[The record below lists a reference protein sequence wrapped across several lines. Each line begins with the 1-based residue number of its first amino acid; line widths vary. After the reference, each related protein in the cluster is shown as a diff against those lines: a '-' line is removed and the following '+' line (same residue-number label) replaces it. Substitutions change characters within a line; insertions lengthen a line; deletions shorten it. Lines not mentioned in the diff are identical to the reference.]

1 MKQKYFY
8 LFAILCICG
17 MSFLSH
23 AVAQEA
29 SKPILLMGTG
39 YSSYERKAIIQDI
52 LEPNELTFEE
62 GDEFTS
68 AEVWKNYSLIIV
80 THGFPKLNENE
91 IGWIQDYV
99 KEGGKV
105 LLTGPVLASLR
116 ELKPANRDW
125 LGAEGYQIAKGA
137 DFVIS
142 NEGTKFVDNA
152 ATAQGIF
159 GVANSYAPAKLGTA
173 KSLVL
178 RGSAPILFSN
188 NYGKGEVWF
197 AGLEYFRILNTRK
210 DQKEK
215 MLVGAPARELLEK
228 LILQGGAQKKSEQI
242 ASALKTLG
250 ARSPIVWRRDFASA
264 RGAAFA
270 VLPYPQKGEELNHIH
285 LDLGENEWESMPFYL
300 TNGDADNKFAISISD
315 LISTETKTKIPAS
328 AIRLRVQ
335 GLAAPQ
341 LTVGPFWLLDVP
353 RHDAPGKS
361 TFDFPLQNNTSNTIW
376 LTLNT
381 IDILPGEYQG
391 KISFS
396 NPAMKSIDFQ
406 IKVWPVRLPGREYF
420 ETEATYNWNSL
431 LNGEKGKTYNF
442 PDPPGNMKSFDQ
454 HVSDLAEHYID
465 YNEDGSWLNNY
476 GGSISLKNVKL
487 KGTEIKLEDAMAK
500 GLIKENALPQLDF
513 SYFDPFVEKPLLA
526 VMPYFHFN
534 FKNYPKDWLSYAR
547 AISGDKELAPD
558 SPQHLAI
565 KRWLLGQIVDYL
577 HSKGITKIVS
587 FIADE
592 IPPDEIP
599 DVLERAKLM
608 HEFGISVE
616 FTATG
621 QTGQKREYISQLNP
635 AIDRWIWNTGVMP
648 QAKAIVKTNSP
659 IDATDTQYNYTA
671 DWHRAPYVFNRTRGA
686 FCAYNQL
693 DGWFIHGYLR
703 WYPNGGAVYKTPE
716 GPIDTEGWEGA
727 RDGIEDARYW
737 KRAQLLL
744 QAAKGKPQFATK
756 VTQIEEQMKN
766 WVSPNSNALVQLK
779 DASYSIYN
787 FQSPVSSYARL
798 QTLKHQLLES
808 LVWLQQNVPTAFSL
822 NYAGLKLVD
831 SGKSQVQI
839 IGNTTAAAAMTKVFS
854 ARGLPTITSQPT
866 GKFKIAFGTSAKLK
880 VLLGNDFIT
889 ESPTNGD
896 YQIVVKGNTIA
907 VTGGD
912 ENGLIIGAHVLGNV
926 IEAIEEP
933 RA

>member
-8 LFAILCICG
+8 LFAILSICG
-17 MSFLSH
+17 ILLQSH
-23 AVAQEA
+23 ATAQEA
-29 SKPILLMGTG
+29 AKPILLMGTG
-39 YSSYERKAIIQDI
+39 YSSYERAALIKDI
-52 LEPNELTFEE
+52 LEPNELTFED
-62 GDEFTS
+62 GGEFTS

-99 KEGGKV
+99 KDGGKV

-116 ELKPANRDW
+116 ELKPADRDW

-142 NEGTKFVDNA
+142 DEGKKFVDSSA
-152 ATAQGIF
+152 MAQASF
-159 GVANSYAPAKLGTA
+159 GAANSYAPAQLGTA
-173 KSLVL
+173 QSLISRGGASVL
-178 RGSAPILFSN
+178 FRN

-197 AGLEYFRILNTRK
+197 VGLEYFRILNTTK

-215 MLVGAPARELLEK
+215 MRVGAPTRALLEK
-228 LILQGGAQKKSEQI
+228 LILQGGAQRKSEQI
-242 ASALKTLG
+242 ANALKTLG
-250 ARSPIVWRRDFASA
+250 SASPIVWQRDFDAA

-270 VLPYPQKGEELNHIH
+270 VPPYPQKGEELKNIH
-285 LDLGENEWESMPFYL
+285 LDLGENEWESTPFYV
-300 TNGDADNKFAISISD
+300 TNGDADNKFAITVSD
-315 LISTETKTKIPAS
+315 LTSTESKTKISAS

-335 GLAAPQ
+335 GVAAPQ

-361 TFDFPLQNNTSNTIW
+361 TFDVPLPSNTSNTIW

-381 IDILPGEYQG
+381 IDALPGEYEG
-391 KISFS
+391 TISFS

-431 LNGEKGKTYNF
+431 LSEENSKF
-442 PDPPGNMKSFDQ
+442 PDPLGDLTSFE
-454 HVSDLAEHYID
+454 EHIRNLSEHHID

-476 GGSISLKNVKL
+476 GGSISLKNVRL
-487 KGTEIKLEDAMAK
+487 KGTGIKLEDAIAK

-513 SYFDPFVEKPLLA
+513 SYFNPFVEKPLLA
-526 VMPYFHFN
+526 GMSYFHFN
-534 FKNYPKDWLSYAR
+534 FKNYPKDWIGYAR
-547 AISGDKELAPD
+547 AISGDKDLAFD
-558 SPQHLAI
+558 SPRHLAI

-592 IPPDEIP
+592 ISPDEIP

-608 HEFGISVE
+608 HEFGIRVE

-621 QTGQKREYISQLNP
+621 QTGQKREYISALNP
-635 AIDRWIWNTGVMP
+635 AIDRWIWNTGVLP
-648 QAKAIVKTNSP
+648 QAKEIVKTNSP
-659 IDATDTQYNYTA
+659 IDATDTQFNYTA

-727 RDGIEDARYW
+727 RDGIEDTRYW
-737 KRAQLLL
+737 KRAQFLLKL
-744 QAAKGKPQFATK
+744 AKQKPQFATK
-756 VTQIEEQMKN
+756 VTQIEGQMKD
-766 WVSPNSNALVQLK
+766 WVSRDSNALVQLK

-787 FQSPVSSYARL
+787 FQSPVSSYAHL
-798 QTLKHQLLES
+798 QTLKSQLLES
-808 LVWLQQNVPTAFSL
+808 LVWLQQNVPTSFSL
-822 NYAGLKLVD
+822 NYAGLNLVD

-839 IGNTTAAAAMTKVFS
+839 IGDTTAAAAMTKVLL

-866 GKFKIAFGTSAKLK
+866 GKYKIAFGTTPQLK
-880 VLLGNDFIT
+880 VLLGSDFIT
-889 ESPTNGD
+889 DIAPTMGD

-907 VTGGD
+907 VIGGD
-912 ENGLIIGAHVLGNV
+912 EAGLMIGAQVMGIV
-926 IEAIEEP
+926 IEAPEVVKP
-933 RA
+933 